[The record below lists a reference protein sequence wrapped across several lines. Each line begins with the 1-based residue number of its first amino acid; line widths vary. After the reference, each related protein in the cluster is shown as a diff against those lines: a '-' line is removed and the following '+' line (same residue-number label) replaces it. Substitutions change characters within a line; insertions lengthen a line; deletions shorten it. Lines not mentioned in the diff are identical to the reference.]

1 VYLTNVRYYDR
12 RGRRNTALRNGITTT
27 WTYNDADEPLT
38 QTHSGGTLGGLAI
51 NWTYDNALRRG
62 VVTAK
67 NGTNVLQAADYYYD
81 PAGRLQTVVDGSVSA
96 TYAYHPNSTLIAT
109 LALTNAPGSGS
120 GLGVSR
126 AYDQLNRL
134 LSITSRAY
142 GSAATNLPV
151 SFAYLY
157 NRANQR
163 TRASLGDGT
172 YWVYLYDNLG
182 QVVSGRR
189 YWQDGREVVGQQ
201 FEYRFDDIG
210 NRDTTGGRV
219 SSV

>member
-109 LALTNAPGSGS
+109 LALTNGPGTGS
-120 GLGVSR
+120 GLGVSQ
-126 AYDQLNRL
+126 AYDKLNRL

-142 GSAATNLPV
+142 GTAATNLPV
-151 SFAYLY
+151 SFDPFSTVWRQFRRRIRGNAPFLAPDDSPTSKCSGKFGI
-157 NRANQR
+157 RP
-163 TRASLGDGT
+163 
-172 YWVYLYDNLG
+172 
-182 QVVSGRR
+182 VVS
-189 YWQDGREVVGQQ
+189 YC
-201 FEYRFDDIG
+201 
-210 NRDTTGGRV
+210 
-219 SSV
+219 SA